1 MRVPGSCRTI
11 ALVMVCVLAWVT
23 LGGEVCAAERFA
35 NSIGMDL
42 VSIEPGAF
50 LMGSETSEDRWD
62 ERPAHKVTIT
72 EPLYM
77 SVTEVTV
84 EQFKQFRPDYSGSEI
99 HAPYATAV
107 SWYDAVAFC
116 QWLSEKEGKP
126 YRLPTE
132 AEWEYAC
139 RAGTTTPF
147 FSGDDRSEMDKPNPW
162 GLKNMHTG
170 PREWCLDWHGEYPL
184 GDQTDPVGPE
194 YGVSKVVRGG
204 GLDVDDD
211 DYARSASR
219 AGIAP
224 SFGPFAY
231 AKAEERLEEDT
242 NFEPGLVGTWFGEDD
257 LSNPKDP
264 DSLDRVDKDWG
275 SEHGNTWS
283 VRWYGHIVAP
293 ATGEVTFTVEVD
305 NGMLLEIIGQTV
317 IAGWDENAAWT
328 GTFAMEKGARYPMTL
343 SYYKDGGDAYLRLYW
358 SRQGKDRELV
368 PADALCHNESDGQR
382 AAKDGGRGKSAPG
395 MHSIGFRV
403 VQAPMPKTR
412 PLAYQPPFV
421 RQCVKQ
427 NVDVAKLGPGT
438 NKPYF
443 RKRYL
448 LPTPPEN
455 CSREVIDA
463 AGLHPSFRGHNHSP
477 ALEVCPNGDVL
488 MVIYTSYD
496 EYEPGVSLMAT
507 RLRFGAEEWDMPS
520 PMFDLP
526 GVNDHAPLLWK
537 DDGPLHF
544 FWGNPRL
551 EAAFPFQW
559 TSSTDSGATW
569 SEIRF
574 PNFKNEIG
582 PHSKQ
587 PINTALRDRSDTMY
601 IASDGEGGTSV
612 LWASHDDGKAWY
624 DTVGRSAGRHTTY
637 VLLKDGSILGM
648 GGKNTDIDGFMPKA
662 VSSDG
667 GKTWTVSKTPF
678 PALGSNQRP
687 SVLRLAS
694 GRLFF
699 AGDFQHIDGQQPE
712 GVTERGSYVALSED
726 EGETW
731 HIKELIG
738 TLPHENPSR
747 HGGADTIGY
756 SAARQAPNGLIHLI
770 TTMNRPCL
778 HFAFNEAWILDKE
791 MDDRSDAELMEPS
804 ATTISNVR
812 DYEQEYPG
820 GKATWSAGMGDNGC
834 YLLHGAE
841 TWHYENGQKQR
852 EVTYRLG
859 RKVGQE
865 SYWNQDGK
873 KLWGWHHRD
882 DGTSVWTQW
891 WPNGKKKAESTWRNL
906 TCDGIAKRWDPAG
919 NAISSVEFVKGAHK

>member
-1 MRVPGSCRTI
+1 V
-11 ALVMVCVLAWVT
+11 VCVFAGVALA
-23 LGGEVCAAERFA
+23 GKACAAERLE
-35 NSIGMDL
+35 NSIGMEL
-42 VSIEPGAF
+42 IRIEPGAF
-50 LMGSETSEDRWD
+50 LMGSETSKDRWD
-62 ERPAHKVTIT
+62 ERPVHKVTIT
-72 EPLYM
+72 KPFYM
-77 SVTEVTV
+77 SVTEVTI
-84 EQFKQFRPDYSGSEI
+84 EQFKQFRPDYSVSEDSE
-99 HAPYATAV
+99 PYATAV

-116 QWLSEKEGKP
+116 KWLSEKEGKP

-132 AEWEYAC
+132 AEWEYAS
-139 RAGTTTPF
+139 RAGTTSPF
-147 FSGDDRSEMDKPNPW
+147 SSGGDRPEMDEPNPCS
-162 GLKNMHTG
+162 LKNMHTG
-170 PREWCLDWHGEYPL
+170 PREWCLDWHGEYPVA
-184 GDQTDPVGPE
+184 DHQTDPVGPE
-194 YGVSKVVRGG
+194 YGISKVLRGG

-231 AKAEERLEEDT
+231 PKEEQPVEEGGT
-242 NFEPGLVGTWFGEDD
+242 FEPGLVGTWFGEDD

-293 ATGEVTFTVEVD
+293 VTGEVTFTAEAD
-305 NGMLLEIIGQTV
+305 NGMLLKIDGQTV
-317 IAGWDENAAWT
+317 ISGWDEDAARS
-328 GTFAMEKGARYPMTL
+328 GTFAMNKGALYPLTL
-343 SYYKDGGDAYLRLYW
+343 SYYNKGGGDAYLRLYW
-358 SRQGKDRELV
+358 SWQDK
-368 PADALCHNESDGQR
+368 QR
-382 AAKDGGRGKSAPG
+382 AAKDSGRRESAPG

-403 VQAPMPKTR
+403 VQAPMPKTN
-412 PLAYQPPFV
+412 PPAHQPPFV
-421 RQCVKQ
+421 QQCVKQ
-427 NVDVAKLGPGT
+427 NVDVAKRGPDL
-438 NKPYF
+438 KEPYF
-443 RKRYL
+443 RKRYM

-455 CSREVIDA
+455 CDRQVIDA

-488 MVIYTSYD
+488 MIIYTSYD

-507 RLRFGAEEWDMPS
+507 RLRFGADEWDMPS
-520 PMFDLP
+520 PLFDFP
-526 GVNDHAPLLWK
+526 GVNDHAPLLWN
-537 DDGPLHF
+537 DDGLLYF

-574 PNFKNEIG
+574 PDFKNEVG

-587 PINTALRDRSDTMY
+587 PINTALRDLNDTMY

-612 LWASHDDGKAWY
+612 LWASHDDGKTWY

-662 VSSDG
+662 VSRDG
-667 GKTWTVSKTPF
+667 GKTWQVSKTPF

-699 AGDFQHIDGQQPE
+699 AGDFQHISGDQPE
-712 GVTERGSYVALSED
+712 GITEKGSYVALSED

-731 HIKELIG
+731 HIKKLIG
-738 TLPHENPSR
+738 TLSHENPSR
-747 HGGADTIGY
+747 HGGAHTIGY
-756 SAARQAPNGLIHLI
+756 SVARQAPNGLIHLI

-778 HFAFNEAWILDKE
+778 HFAFNEAWILDQGT
-791 MDDRSDAELMEPS
+791 DGRSDAELMEPT
-804 ATTISNVR
+804 AATISNVTK
-812 DYEQEYPG
+812 YEEKYAS
-820 GKATWSAGMGDNGC
+820 GKVKASWSAGIGDNGR
-834 YLLHGAE
+834 YLLHGVE
-841 TWHYENGQKQR
+841 TWHYESGQKQR
-852 EVTYRLG
+852 ELTYRLG

-865 SYWNQDGK
+865 SYWNPDGK
-873 KLWGWHHRD
+873 KLWSWQHRD

-891 WPNGKKKAESTWRNL
+891 WPNGQRKAESTWRNFA
-906 TCDGIAKRWDPAG
+906 CDGIATLRDPAG
-919 NAISSVEFVKGAHK
+919 NITGTAEFVNGVAK